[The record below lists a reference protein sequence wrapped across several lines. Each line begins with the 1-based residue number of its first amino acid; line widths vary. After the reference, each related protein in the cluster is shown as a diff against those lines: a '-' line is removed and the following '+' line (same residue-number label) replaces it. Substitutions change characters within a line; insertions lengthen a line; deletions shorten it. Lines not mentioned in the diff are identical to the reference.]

1 MLQTLLVQKSQAQF
15 LVFLLDCPFD
25 ILADDGILAIS
36 VVRESVVV
44 HPPWTN
50 R

>member
-1 MLQTLLVQKSQAQF
+1 MLQTILVQESQAQL
-15 LVFLLDCPFD
+15 LVFLLDCSFD
-25 ILADDGILAIS
+25 ILTDDGILAIS